1 MLIEKTNKNIF
12 VNISVDYISKITN
25 RRLLVETLEY
35 TYELDFIENKL
46 VKKDKAGFEEIISS
60 SNIKR
65 NYMFEQMH
73 LDIFNQQKNI
83 CTFKE
88 ALEVMDTIS
97 TIQEQNR

>member
-1 MLIEKTNKNIF
+1 M
-12 VNISVDYISKITN
+12 
-25 RRLLVETLEY
+25 EY

>member
-1 MLIEKTNKNIF
+1 MLIGKTNQDIF
-12 VNISVDYISKITN
+12 VNISIDYISKITN

-46 VKKDKAGFEEIISS
+46 VKKDKAGFEEIFSS
-60 SNIKR
+60 LNLKR

-88 ALEVMDTIS
+88 ALEVMQTIS